1 MNPGELLP
9 QEVEARL
16 VKEVQAGRTESFS
29 GLVESHW
36 PRVRA
41 VVRRMVRDESSVE
54 DLCQETF
61 LRAYSKIEQFD
72 VSRRFSPW
80 LMKIAV
86 NLVSEHYRRSGGGKI
101 SLQPLDDLPVTA
113 PSASPAEQAIERW
126 MWEEF
131 LNRLPLGYRILFVL
145 RHGLMLSYEEISQ
158 VLDEPMGTVKVNLF
172 RAREILRQTLEKT
185 EHEPGRKEGAAV

>member
-1 MNPGELLP
+1 MNPGELLAP
-9 QEVEARL
+9 ETEARL
-16 VKEVQAGRTESFS
+16 IKEVQAGRAESFS

-41 VVRRMVRDESSVE
+41 VVRRMVRDEGAVE
-54 DLCQETF
+54 DLCQEAF

-86 NLVSEHYRRSGGGKI
+86 NLVSEHFRRHGGGRLN
-101 SLQPLDDLPVTA
+101 LQPLDDLPLPA
-113 PSASPAEQAIERW
+113 PGASPAEQAIERW

-131 LNRLPLGYRILFVL
+131 LNKLPLGYRILFVL
-145 RHGLMLSYEEISQ
+145 RHGLMLSYEEIAQ
-158 VLDEPMGTVKVNLF
+158 VLDEPMGTIKVNLF
-172 RAREILRQTLEKT
+172 RAREILRQIFEKSELEL
-185 EHEPGRKEGAAV
+185 GRKEGATV

>member
-1 MNPGELLP
+1 MNPGELLD
-9 QEVEARL
+9 QDVEARL
-16 VKEVQAGRTESFS
+16 VKEVQSGRVESFS

-41 VVRRMVRDESSVE
+41 VVRRMIRDEGTVE

-61 LRAYSKIEQFD
+61 LRAFSKIDQFD

-86 NLVSEHYRRSGGGKI
+86 NLVSEHYRRNGGGKI
-101 SLQPLDDLPVTA
+101 SLQPLDDLPISA
-113 PSASPAEQAIERW
+113 PGGAPAEQAIERW

-172 RAREILRQTLEKT
+172 RAREILRQALERA
-185 EHEPGRKEGAAV
+185 EDELGRKEGTAV